1 MLAKKPF
8 KLNRGCAIALVL
20 SWAVMIVLG
29 FGVVRLSQLPNE
41 LDTGLG
47 RAGRLMNILVS
58 ADVGHRVMLTVHT
71 GKIVYIEFLDR
82 PGVYRAEDIAI
93 SDDEWQVLNAAYQQW
108 CTNPP
113 HSGEQD
119 GSRVYDIGISCSSDF
134 GRHIQVQETQL
145 PPEVSTLFKRAA
157 RQ

>member
-1 MLAKKPF
+1 MVPRMHAKKPF

-20 SWAVMIVLG
+20 SWAAMIVLG
-29 FGVVRLSQLPNE
+29 LGGVWLTQLPNE
-41 LDTGLG
+41 LGTGLG

-71 GKIVYIEFLDR
+71 GENASIEFLDR
-82 PGVYRAEDIAI
+82 PGVFRGEDIAV

-119 GSRVYDIGISCSSDF
+119 GSRS
-134 GRHIQVQETQL
+134 
-145 PPEVSTLFKRAA
+145 
-157 RQ
+157 